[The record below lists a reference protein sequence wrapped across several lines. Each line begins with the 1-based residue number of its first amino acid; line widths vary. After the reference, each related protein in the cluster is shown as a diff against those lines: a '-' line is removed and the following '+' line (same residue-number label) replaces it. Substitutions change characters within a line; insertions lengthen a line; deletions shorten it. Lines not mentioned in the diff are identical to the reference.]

1 MSSELQFSHCAFIS
15 HSPIKMH
22 DNLSSEVRPLSEIIK
37 DKAQIFFM
45 AIKLFK
51 SLHYFGHVHVLVS
64 WMLFE
69 KNL

>member
-1 MSSELQFSHCAFIS
+1 
-15 HSPIKMH
+15 MH